1 MLVLKD
7 IEAGYEQALKGISL
21 SFYDHVIPFEEFW
34 TTERRERTIHRSEQ
48 LAFKGGG
55 HNKFL
60 ASIFTWWMVQAPR
73 CWWSEYDT
81 YKVATTANS
90 SSTMHTLK
98 SREATEND
106 FEIGTRPAVIK
117 EFNECI
123 LDYSDEASPYFHEV
137 TRLKLNLPEGYLQER
152 QLCINY
158 MTLQNILS
166 QREGHRLKQWKL
178 FSEQVLEQVEHPELL
193 KQGVKL

>member
-1 MLVLKD
+1 MQVIKLE
-7 IEAGYEQALKGISL
+7 EAGYEQALKGIAL
-21 SFYDHVIPFEEFW
+21 SFYDHAIPFEVFW
-34 TTERRERTIHRSEQ
+34 TSERRERTIHRSEQ

-60 ASIFTWWMVQAPR
+60 ASIFTWWFVQAPR

-90 SSTMHTLK
+90 SSTMHTLDK
-98 SREATEND
+98 RFVTLED
-106 FEIGTRPAVIK
+106 FEEGTSQYLI
-117 EFNECI
+117 EGFNTE
-123 LDYSDEASPYFHEV
+123 LRLHKAAKDV
-137 TRLKLNLPEGYLQER
+137 TKLKMNLPEGWLQER

-166 QREGHRLKQWKL
+166 QREGHRLKQWKV
-178 FSEQVLEQVEHPELL
+178 FIEQVLEQVEHPELL
-193 KQGVKL
+193 KQGVKP

>member
-1 MLVLKD
+1 MQVTKLE
-7 IEAGYEQALKGISL
+7 EAGYEQSLKGIAL
-21 SFYDHVIPFEEFW
+21 SFYDHAIPFEEFW
-34 TTERRERTIHRSEQ
+34 TSERREKTIHRSES

-73 CWWSEYDT
+73 CWWSGYDT

-90 SSTMHTLK
+90 SSTMHTLDK
-98 SREATEND
+98 RLVTLKD
-106 FEIGTRPAVIK
+106 FEEGTADCAIDSFNQALGTYK
-117 EFNECI
+117 ELGHPFYK
-123 LDYSDEASPYFHEV
+123 DV
-137 TRLKLNLPEGYLQER
+137 TRLKQNLPEGYLQER

-166 QREGHRLKQWKL
+166 QREGHRLKQWKV
-178 FSEQVLEQVEHPELL
+178 FIEQVLAQVGYPELL